1 MGELRKSVKR
11 DWSNLEERQKCLT
24 RMSQRP
30 QRKAGQEDGDHLRIT
45 AWGMINLKAIGARE
59 GVAWLNPG
67 GIQLGFF
74 KA

>member
-1 MGELRKSVKR
+1 
-11 DWSNLEERQKCLT
+11 
-24 RMSQRP
+24 MSQRP